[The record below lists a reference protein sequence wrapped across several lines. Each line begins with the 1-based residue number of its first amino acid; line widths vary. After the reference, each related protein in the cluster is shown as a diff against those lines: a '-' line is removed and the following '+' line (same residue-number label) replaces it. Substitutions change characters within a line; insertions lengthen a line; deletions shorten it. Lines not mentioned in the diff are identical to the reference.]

1 MGIPNENIKFWPTH
15 SSGKPAHI
23 STVINDALTVLS
35 LYIIPDLCIRSTA
48 SLTQPIV
55 LSLYLRLVQKISI
68 SQSKSARTSPQ
79 AYEPYRKARSPV
91 ERTHCNTPLIECDMS
106 TFTEFITSQHCSM

>member
-48 SLTQPIV
+48 SLTQPMD
-55 LSLYLRLVQKISI
+55 K
-68 SQSKSARTSPQ
+68 KHCHSPQ
-79 AYEPYRKARSPV
+79 
-91 ERTHCNTPLIECDMS
+91 PLSSACPKDKYIPIEIS
-106 TFTEFITSQHCSM
+106 TYIASSL